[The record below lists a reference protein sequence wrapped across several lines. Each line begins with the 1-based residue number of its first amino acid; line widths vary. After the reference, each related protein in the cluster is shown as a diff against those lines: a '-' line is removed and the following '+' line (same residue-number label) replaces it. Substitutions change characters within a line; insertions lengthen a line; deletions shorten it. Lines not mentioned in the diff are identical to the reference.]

1 MSRSSPIDMMGLMV
15 WGDGKEEGHFLG
27 EEVVG
32 GAVRI
37 IKGLVIS
44 RNYT

>member
-15 WGDGKEEGHFLG
+15 GGDGKEEGHFLG

>member
-15 WGDGKEEGHFLG
+15 GGDGKEEGHFLG
-27 EEVVG
+27 EEVG